1 MHKSIIM
8 KAAGI
13 AYPVFFTLIDEK
25 YTVITYII
33 VSDDAISTEAQ
44 PEAKL
49 STPYFSNISASTAL
63 EPLPDIGRSIIRGIS
78 STGTPILFPNGSR
91 YPERSSTKP
100 DAETIETPTISIT
113 KVGRSERESSIPLFI
128 PRKNSEV
135 ASFFIKRSKNA
146 DTRITKG
153 TAI

>member
-1 MHKSIIM
+1 M

-13 AYPVFFTLIDEK
+13 AYPVFFTFIDEK
-25 YTVITYII
+25 YTVITYIM

-44 PEAKL
+44 VEAKL

-78 STGTPILFPNGSR
+78 STGTPTFSPKGSR
-91 YPERSSTKP
+91 HPERSSTKP
-100 DAETIETPTISIT
+100 DADTIETPTISIT
-113 KVGRSERESSIPLFI
+113 KVGRSERESSIPPFI

-135 ASFFIKRSKNA
+135 ASFFIKRINKA
-146 DTRITKG
+146 EKRITDG